1 MQAVPERVL
10 VHWRNSE
17 SELHVEAER
26 RRGDAVANVESADA
40 AMLAKKSRTRPVA
53 PEMMR
58 RPRTPE
64 AAA

>member
-26 RRGDAVANVESADA
+26 RRGDAEDGIRKRIVSEYIFLLYPRLFVI
-40 AMLAKKSRTRPVA
+40 RTIVYTVPVT
-53 PEMMR
+53 EG
-58 RPRTPE
+58 
-64 AAA
+64 